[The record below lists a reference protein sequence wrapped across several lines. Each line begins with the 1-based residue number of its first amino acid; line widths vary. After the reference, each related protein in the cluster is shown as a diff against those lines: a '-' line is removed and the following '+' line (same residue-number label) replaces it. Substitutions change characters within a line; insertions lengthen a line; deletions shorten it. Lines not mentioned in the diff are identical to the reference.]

1 MMKKLILVVLVVCFG
16 TVGLTQ
22 EITGDWNSILKAG
35 GQELPLVFHIQH
47 NDTGYQGSLDSPKQ
61 GAFDLKASAVAYT
74 DGTLTFIVA
83 QLGASY
89 EGILD
94 TKGDL
99 EGTFSQGGLSFPL
112 VLTKGEAK
120 VVIPNRPQEPKGPFP
135 YTSEEVTFKNTSADI
150 KLAGTLTLPENKG
163 NTSPAVILIS
173 GSGPQDRNEE
183 LLDHKPFLVLADYLS
198 RRGIAVLR
206 YDDRGTAQSA
216 GTFQGATSADFATDA
231 QAAFDFLKT
240 HSRIDATKIG
250 FAGHS
255 EGGLIA
261 PMVAAQNKEVAFI
274 ALLAGVGQPGD
285 ELLTEQGYLI
295 GKAQGLSEDVL
306 RRNRVG
312 AENIYGIVKTYYG
325 DTPKIKEEIT
335 NYLKEALAEN
345 PDLVPDGMTIDEA
358 ITQQINTVTTD
369 WFQYLIKTDPRP
381 TLQKVS
387 CPVLAINGSLDLQV
401 PPKQNLGNIEA
412 ALKKGKNNSV
422 TIVEIP
428 NLNHLFQTTE
438 TGNPSEY
445 ATIEETFSPKAL
457 KIIANWI
464 SKTTQ

>member
-1 MMKKLILVVLVVCFG
+1 MKKLILVVLLACFG
-16 TVGLTQ
+16 ALSSAQ
-22 EITGDWNSILKAG
+22 EITGDWNTILKAG
-35 GQELPLVFHIQH
+35 GQELPLVFHIKQV
-47 NDTGYQGSLDSPKQ
+47 DTGYSGSLDSPKQ
-61 GAFDLKASAVAYT
+61 GAFRLEASAVTYT
-74 DGTLTFIVA
+74 EDTLTFVLA
-83 QLGASY
+83 QLGISF
-89 EGILD
+89 EGKLD
-94 TKGDL
+94 TKGDFD
-99 EGTFSQGGLSFPL
+99 GTFSQGGLSFPL
-112 VLTKGEAK
+112 LLTKGEAK
-120 VVIPNRPQEPKGPFP
+120 LMTPNRPQEPKGPFP
-135 YTSEEVTFKNTSADI
+135 YTSEEVSFKNIAADLT
-150 KLAGTLTLPENKG
+150 LAGTLTLPENKG
-163 NTSPAVILIS
+163 KKTPAVILIS

-183 LLDHKPFLVLADYLS
+183 LLDHKPFLVIADYLS

-206 YDDRGTAQSA
+206 YDDRGTAQST

-240 HSRIDATKIG
+240 HPRIDTKKIG

-312 AENIYGIVKTYYG
+312 AENIYRIVKTYYG
-325 DTPKIKEEIT
+325 DTPKIKTEIT
-335 NYLKEALAEN
+335 NYVKGALAEN
-345 PDLVPDGMTIDEA
+345 PDLVPEGMTIDEV
-358 ITQQINTVTTD
+358 IKQQINTVTTD
-369 WFQYLIKTDPRP
+369 WFQYLINTDPRP
-381 TLQKVS
+381 TLEKVS

-401 PPKQNLGNIEA
+401 PPKQNLQNIEA

-438 TGNPSEY
+438 TGDPSEY

-457 KIIANWI
+457 KIIGNWI